1 MDHTS
6 DLWRDALWLCPGFN
20 HHHLK
25 KLNALKIMRQ
35 TFCCYAGQS
44 TDRIRFKSV
53 FIQMTWN
60 DDLTPNWAK
69 SSKWIM
75 QQTADSSLVNF
86 LLLLLLG
93 NNVGLIVM
101 LHKIHKGVTIS
112 LFTRM
117 CIIIIII
124 ANLPAASFPSTVHPT
139 WSVFTHALSPEPL
152 RWSF

>member
-6 DLWRDALWLCPGFN
+6 DLWRDALWLCPRYN

-25 KLNALKIMRQ
+25 KNLMQSKLWDKHFVAMQARALIGSGLSLFSFRWPEMMILAQ
-35 TFCCYAGQS
+35 TEQ
-44 TDRIRFKSV
+44 
-53 FIQMTWN
+53 
-60 DDLTPNWAK
+60 

-86 LLLLLLG
+86 LLLGVLG

-101 LHKIHKGVTIS
+101 FHKVHKGVTIS

-117 CIIIIII
+117 CIIIII
-124 ANLPAASFPSTVHPT
+124 ANLPAASFPSTFHPT